1 MKHYNLDEIKTE
13 LKNDIQRSEALA
25 EAWERVTFP
34 TKKNGEPFAVM
45 SKNISGAR
53 YGLVEYAMQPGEYKI
68 TVVTASPVSGYIHDS
83 INAYEL
89 VRYLKDEAMKAK
101 TENYQPKQSFLE
113 QVYTFDIDDIK
124 KAVSSRVQYLREYVA
139 DLKAQLEKVDS
150 IYHAF
155 RDAFDRAVKQLEA
168 DTAGFAHK
176 DTFYAVKD
184 TVLSRYPYC

>member
-13 LKNDIQRSEALA
+13 LKKDIQKSEALA

-45 SKNISGAR
+45 SKNISGAK
-53 YGLVEYAMQPGEYKI
+53 YAPTAYAMQSGEYEL
-68 TVVTASPVSGYIHDS
+68 TVYTSSSACGYIHDS

-101 TENYQPKQSFLE
+101 TENCQPKQSFLE
-113 QVYTFDIDDIK
+113 HVYTFDIDDIK
-124 KAVSSRVQYLREYVA
+124 KAVASRAQYLREYVA
-139 DLKAQLEKVDS
+139 DLKAQLAKVDS

-168 DTAGFAHK
+168 DTAEFAHK